1 MDWLELHI
9 DTTHTGLEPVETMLS
24 ALGIDGVVI
33 DDETEFHDFLESNRQ
48 YWDYVDENL
57 EASMHGKSRVTF
69 YLPADETGFAQMGE
83 VRLALEDLKARRS
96 DCGTLLLSLENLRDE
111 DWENNWKQYYK
122 PMEIGQRL
130 LVIPQWEQVD
140 PGQRVPLILDPGLT
154 FGTGSHATTRLCLTA
169 LEKTVAQG
177 DRVLDLGCGSG
188 ILSIAALRLGAS
200 RPWRWI
206 LTTNAWMWPM
216 RMPPSTASV
225 RTATPYGLATCSPTG
240 LCAGSWKAAM
250 TSWWPTSWRMSSS
263 PWLRWFPPCSVP
275 AAPSCAPASL
285 TTGPKRSAPPW
296 RRRAGPC
303 WKPRAP
309 TAGSPTPAGDNITAP
324 GDCAGRLPQY

>member
-96 DCGTLLLSLENLRDE
+96 DCGPLLLSLENLREE

-169 LEKTVAQG
+169 LEKIVAQG

-200 RPWRWI
+200 QALAVDIDDKCLDVAYENAALNGIGKDRYTVRVGDVLSDGSLRRELEGSYDIVVANIVADVIIALAPLVPSMLRPGGTFLCSGIIDDR
-206 LTTNAWMWPM
+206 AEE
-216 RMPPSTASV
+216 V
-225 RTATPYGLATCSPTG
+225 RAALEAAGWTVLETQSADGWFAYTC
-240 LCAGSWKAAM
+240 
-250 TSWWPTSWRMSSS
+250 
-263 PWLRWFPPCSVP
+263 
-275 AAPSCAPASL
+275 
-285 TTGPKRSAPPW
+285 
-296 RRRAGPC
+296 RR
-303 WKPRAP
+303 
-309 TAGSPTPAGDNITAP
+309 
-324 GDCAGRLPQY
+324 